1 MTIGPISTFLVS
13 PYWENVDVGKV
24 DQCSHVL
31 IDKAQQFP
39 GRGSGY
45 ARLITHPS
53 VNSFKFQF
61 CNHTF
66 AVSAY
71 EPSIYYL
78 YSKHTGGPSMYY
90 MIARALCER
99 WDPFACRLWHQSYS
113 WWCPSVKL
121 YSDVRVFA
129 TISRLSVRLAH
140 SWYHR
145 IGKTLMFITIVKS
158 FYNSLCVAI

>member
-53 VNSFKFQF
+53 VNSFKYQR
-61 CNHTF
+61 TSLIS
-66 AVSAY
+66 VSAY
-71 EPSIYYL
+71 EPFSRGEAL
-78 YSKHTGGPSMYY
+78 ACQPSKLSLEG
-90 MIARALCER
+90 
-99 WDPFACRLWHQSYS
+99 RL
-113 WWCPSVKL
+113 K
-121 YSDVRVFA
+121 RVMQ
-129 TISRLSVRLAH
+129 RQV
-140 SWYHR
+140 
-145 IGKTLMFITIVKS
+145 
-158 FYNSLCVAI
+158 